1 MPRIIW
7 DNYRNV
13 GVWST
18 HLSVPSAQ
26 PMNEAKRSGVFDL
39 TEDLREIARLAV
51 QPGGVDELLGRALE
65 YLEPVIPYDL
75 AAVLELREDRLRVRC
90 ARGKL
95 ANDRV
100 RAHEIRLA
108 DFPSVRRAIETR
120 SARVLLE
127 HDHSAGEGDP
137 YAGVLD
143 LPHGHSCMVVPLFA
157 GDRTLG
163 AITFDRQVCGPY
175 KPAIVNLAG
184 ICGQLLALA
193 MAAAEQA
200 VLLDR
205 QRIGLQEHNEI
216 LRSEARSQSATTLL
230 EQSKSAAMQQTL
242 RLARQVAVTDTPV
255 LIQGE
260 TGSGKEVLA
269 EAIHEWSTRH
279 ARPFLKLNCAAIPEQ
294 LVESELFG
302 HTKGAFSGAT
312 QARAGRFVTAN
323 GGTLLLDEVGEL
335 PLGAQAKLLRVLQDG
350 TFEPVGSDHTV
361 RVNVRVIAATNVE
374 LEDAIRGGRFRQD
387 LFYRLHVF
395 PITVPP
401 LRERHDD
408 IPLIAAAFLQDLSR
422 RFRRSALVVSADGV
436 RRLLEYDWPGNV
448 RELLNVLE
456 RAAILCPPGKS
467 LVDIEPLRRRTARRD
482 GTDVLLSLEAL
493 ERQHIERVLEHTG
506 GRIYG
511 ASGAAEILKLK
522 PSTLQSRMA
531 KLGIVRHAPA
541 KPNRAAV

>member
-1 MPRIIW
+1 
-7 DNYRNV
+7 
-13 GVWST
+13 
-18 HLSVPSAQ
+18 
-26 PMNEAKRSGVFDL
+26 MNAAKRSSVLDL

-75 AAVLELREDRLRVRC
+75 AAVLELRDDHLRVRC

-100 RAHEIRLA
+100 RAHEISLA
-108 DFPSVRRAIETR
+108 AFPSVRSAIETR

-127 HDHSAGEGDP
+127 RDHAEGEGDP
-137 YAGVLD
+137 YDGVLD

-163 AITFDRQVCGPY
+163 AMTFDRQVCGRY
-175 KPAIVNLAG
+175 EPAIVNLAG

-200 VLLDR
+200 AVLDR
-205 QRIGLQEHNEI
+205 LRVGLQEHNEI
-216 LRSEARSQSATTLL
+216 LRSEAREHSAVALL
-230 EQSKSAAMQQTL
+230 EQSQSAAMQRVL
-242 RLARQVAVTDTPV
+242 RLAHQVAVTDTPV

-269 EAIHEWSTRH
+269 EAIHEWSARC

-323 GGTLLLDEVGEL
+323 GGTLLLDEVGEM

-350 TFEPVGSDHTV
+350 TFEPVGSDRTV
-361 RVNVRVIAATNVE
+361 RVNVRVIAATNAD
-374 LEDAIRGGRFRQD
+374 LEDAIGSGRFRQD

-395 PITVPP
+395 PITVPA
-401 LRERHDD
+401 LRERRDD
-408 IPLIAAAFLQDLSR
+408 IPPIATAFLQNLSR
-422 RFRRSALVVSADGV
+422 RLRRDALVVPADGM
-436 RRLLEYDWPGNV
+436 RRLIGYNWPGNV

-456 RAAILCPPGKS
+456 RAAILCPPDKAS
-467 LVDIEPLRRRTARRD
+467 VDIEPLQQRAAPQD
-482 GTDVLLSLEAL
+482 SADSLASLEEL
-493 ERQHIERVLEHTG
+493 ERRHIERVLEHTG

-511 ASGAAEILKLK
+511 TGGAAEILKLK

-531 KLGIVRHAPA
+531 KLGIVRPA
-541 KPNRAAV
+541 RQQ

>member
-1 MPRIIW
+1 
-7 DNYRNV
+7 
-13 GVWST
+13 
-18 HLSVPSAQ
+18 
-26 PMNEAKRSGVFDL
+26 MNEAKRSGVLDL

-75 AAVLELREDRLRVRC
+75 AAVLELRNDHLRVRC

-95 ANDRV
+95 ANDQV
-100 RAHEIRLA
+100 RAHEISLA
-108 DFPSVRRAIETR
+108 DFPSVRSAIETR

-127 HDHSAGEGDP
+127 HDHAAGEGDP
-137 YAGVLD
+137 YDGVLD

-163 AITFDRQVCGPY
+163 AMTFDRHVCGRY
-175 KPAIVNLAG
+175 EPAIVNLAG

-200 VLLDR
+200 SLLDR
-205 QRIGLQEHNEI
+205 LRIGLQEHNEI
-216 LRSEARSQSATTLL
+216 LRNEGREHSAAVLL
-230 EQSKSAAMQQTL
+230 GQSKSAAMQRML

-269 EAIHEWSTRH
+269 EAIHEWSARC

-294 LVESELFG
+294 LVESEIFG

-323 GGTLLLDEVGEL
+323 GGTLLLDEVGEV

-361 RVNVRVIAATNVE
+361 RVNVRVIAATNVD
-374 LEDAIRGGRFRQD
+374 LEDAIRSGRFRQD

-401 LRERHDD
+401 LRERRDD
-408 IPLIAAAFLQDLSR
+408 IPLIATAFLQYLSR
-422 RFRRSALVVSADGV
+422 RLRRDALVVPAEGMC
-436 RRLLEYDWPGNV
+436 RLIEYDWPGNV

-467 LVDIEPLRRRTARRD
+467 SVDIEPLQQRAARQD
-482 GTDVLLSLEAL
+482 SADSLSSLEEL
-493 ERQHIERVLEHTG
+493 ERHHIERVLGHTG

-511 ASGAAEILKLK
+511 AGGAAEILKLK

-531 KLGIVRHAPA
+531 KLGIVRPA
-541 KPNRAAV
+541 RQP